1 MAQLIV
7 KRKKAVVDRNRN
19 YSVFLDGDK
28 IALIPNGEELTF
40 NINPGKHIISAKV
53 DWNSSNAIVFEVQE
67 NDIIHFTLSTANPF
81 SAIYYTLV
89 KPNKY
94 LKFKL
99 HSITK

>member
-67 NDIIHFTLSTANPF
+67 NDTIHFTLSTANPF